1 LQSLLAA
8 EDLSKVPFLILG
20 NKIDYPRAASE
31 DELRAAL
38 GVTRTTGKART
49 RTYVRSRWW

>member
-49 RTYVRSRWW
+49 RTYV